1 MLIPHYWAESRLRT
15 KSSAKQV
22 TVKRWGWSDISQE
35 DAQAM
40 ADRRGQEAMNRIL
53 NGENLRRRESKD
65 SYGTQEGVPI
75 REEVISRHGKIAIT
89 RNSYGSLCLNTPNV
103 FFADVDAQ
111 WRGALKGRPLGCLFI
126 VLFGIIAGF
135 WQHSILLG
143 AGIASGIPWLW
154 SQAYRWINRKRR
166 SLAEARTKQESLA
179 AIRAFA
185 TAHPH
190 WHLRVYETPAGYRLL
205 AMHDVFDPQ
214 GDVSQEALKALNSDK
229 RFATLCALQSC
240 FRARVSP
247 KYWRTAYRPQVH
259 LPKSKWPFPPEHLPR
274 RQAWVAG
281 YERAASRFASCRFV
295 ERLGSHVVHPDA
307 EAVREVHDSLSQADS
322 SLPLA

>member
-15 KSSAKQV
+15 RSSGKQV

-40 ADRRGQEAMNRIL
+40 AERRGQEAMNRIL
-53 NGENLRRRESKD
+53 NGEKLVRRESKD
-65 SYGTQEGVPI
+65 SYGSQEGVPI
-75 REEVISRHGKIAIT
+75 REEVVSRHGKIAIT

-111 WRGALKGRPLGCLFI
+111 WRGELKVRPLGCLFI
-126 VLFGIIAGF
+126 ILAGIIVGF
-135 WQHSILLG
+135 SQNSLLLG
-143 AGIASGIPWLW
+143 AGIAIGIPWIW
-154 SQAYRWINRKRR
+154 FHANRSINRKRR
-166 SLAEARTKQESLA
+166 PAAEAKTKQENLA
-179 AIRAFA
+179 AIRAFSA
-185 TAHPH
+185 AHPL

-214 GDVSQEALKALNSDK
+214 SDITRDALKEMNSDK

-259 LPKSKWPFPPEHLPR
+259 LPKSKWPFPPDHLPR

-281 YERAASRFASCRFV
+281 YEKAAARFASCRFV
-295 ERLGSHVVHPDA
+295 ERLGSYVIHPDA
-307 EAVREVHDSLSQADS
+307 ETVREIHDRLSQSDS